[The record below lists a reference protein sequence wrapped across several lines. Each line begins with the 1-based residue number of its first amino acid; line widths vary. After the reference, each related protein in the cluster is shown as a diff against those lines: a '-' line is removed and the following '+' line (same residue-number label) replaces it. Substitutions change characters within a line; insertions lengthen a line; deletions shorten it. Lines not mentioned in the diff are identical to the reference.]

1 MTAVATHVS
10 KDQSNTDRATVI
22 AGPESE
28 GRERPPCLIV
38 VSGVFLGQQL
48 DIADDPVVIGR
59 AAEATLSLQHPSVSR
74 SHCKVWQDGE
84 HFFIEDLGSTNKTYL
99 NGQAVMR
106 AELSD
111 GDQIGVGNHALKFFR
126 GASPEARYH
135 QELIDL
141 AVHDSLTGFYN
152 RRHFRMLLDEQVER
166 ARGGEPLA
174 VLIVDL
180 DHFKQINDHFG
191 HLVGDQVI
199 ASVSQLI
206 REHSDSGCALG
217 RLGGEEF
224 AVALPDTAHHDAR
237 AVAERIRAKIALHRF
252 EVHGE
257 SQQISTSV
265 GVASWEPS
273 MHGSAD
279 LLRKADERLYL
290 AKANGRNRV
299 ESE

>member
-1 MTAVATHVS
+1 MN
-10 KDQSNTDRATVI
+10 KDHTNTDRATVI
-22 AGPESE
+22 AGPDVDL
-28 GRERPPCLIV
+28 RDRPPRLIV
-38 VSGVFLGQQL
+38 VSGVFLGHQL
-48 DIADDPVVIGR
+48 EIGHEPIVIGR
-59 AAEATLSLQHPSVSR
+59 AAEATLSLPHPSVSR
-74 SHCKVWQDGE
+74 SHCRVWIEGDR
-84 HFFIEDLGSTNKTYL
+84 FFIEDLGSTNKTYL

-141 AVHDSLTGFYN
+141 AVHDGLTGFFN
-152 RRHFRMLLDEQVER
+152 RRHFRMLLDDHVER
-166 ARGGEPLA
+166 ARSGIDLG

-199 ASVSQLI
+199 ASVSQVI
-206 REHSDSGCALG
+206 RELSYSSCQHG

-224 AVALPDTAHHDAR
+224 AVALPEATHDEACLF
-237 AVAERIRAKIALHRF
+237 AEQIRAGIAQHRF
-252 EVHGE
+252 EIRGE
-257 SQQISTSV
+257 PHVITASV
-265 GVASWEPS
+265 GVASWGNG
-273 MHGSAD
+273 MQTSAD
-279 LLRKADERLYL
+279 LLRLADERLYL

-299 ESE
+299 ES

>member
-1 MTAVATHVS
+1 MN

-22 AGPESE
+22 AGPDGEV
-28 GRERPPCLIV
+28 RDRPPRLIV
-38 VSGVFLGQQL
+38 VSGVFLGHQL
-48 DIADDPVVIGR
+48 EIGDGPVIIGR
-59 AAEATLSLQHPSVSR
+59 AVEATLSLPHPSVSR
-74 SHCKVWQDGE
+74 SHCRVWREGE
-84 HFFIEDLGSTNKTYL
+84 HFYIEDLGSTNKTYL

-106 AELSD
+106 AELGD
-111 GDQIGVGNHALKFFR
+111 GDQIGIGNHALKFFR

-141 AVHDSLTGFYN
+141 AVHDGLTGFFN
-152 RRHFRMLLDEQVER
+152 RRHFRMLLDDHVER
-166 ARGGEPLA
+166 ARSGIDLA

-199 ASVSQLI
+199 SSVSQVI
-206 REHSDSGCALG
+206 RELSYSSCQHG

-224 AVALPDTAHHDAR
+224 AVALPEATHDEGCHF
-237 AVAERIRAKIALHRF
+237 AEQIRAGIAQHRF
-252 EVHGE
+252 EIRGE
-257 SQQISTSV
+257 PHVITASV
-265 GVASWEPS
+265 GVAIWADT
-273 MHGSAD
+273 MHTSAD
-279 LLRKADERLYL
+279 LLRLADERLYR

>member
-1 MTAVATHVS
+1 VN
-10 KDQSNTDRATVI
+10 KDHSNTDRATVL
-22 AGPESE
+22 AGPDVDH
-28 GRERPPCLIV
+28 RERPPRLIV
-38 VSGVFLGQQL
+38 VSGVFLGHQL
-48 DIADDPVVIGR
+48 EIGSEPVVIGR
-59 AAEATLSLQHPSVSR
+59 AVEATLSLPHPSVSR
-74 SHCKVWQDGE
+74 SHCRVWAEDE
-84 HFFIEDLGSTNKTYL
+84 RFFIEDLGSTNKTYL
-99 NGQAVMR
+99 NGQSVMR

-141 AVHDSLTGFYN
+141 AVHDGLTGFFN

-166 ARGGEPLA
+166 ARGGVHLA

-199 ASVSQLI
+199 ASVSQVI
-206 REHSDSGCALG
+206 RDLSHSSCQHG

-224 AVALPDTAHHDAR
+224 AVALPEATEDEACR
-237 AVAERIRAKIALHRF
+237 FAEQIRAGIAQHRF
-252 EVHGE
+252 EIRGAPHE
-257 SQQISTSV
+257 ITASV
-265 GVASWEPS
+265 GVAIWAAPMAS
-273 MHGSAD
+273 SAD
-279 LLRKADERLYL
+279 LLRLADERLYR

-299 ESE
+299 ESA